1 MIFNFKYI
9 EEDYAFTYPKSIVT
23 LENQPVENVMQ
34 FRYLGDEVKYNEL
47 STGDAEVELR
57 ITAAQAKFYEILK
70 KLTNM
75 KIRLSTRVL
84 ILNSLVR
91 SRLTYSCQTWNL
103 TEVQMQK
110 INSTYVTMLRKLVRN
125 GCRRDKFRYV
135 MSNDEIL
142 ETCKTTDIKSF
153 VSKQQASY
161 LGHLARQQINKN
173 NQSKDQFYREALK
186 KKKKGHDHQ
195 DVVDCQ
201 MSSQ

>member
-1 MIFNFKYI
+1 MNHLPVM
-9 EEDYAFTYPKSIVT
+9 PKLNCITDAHAKLYET
-23 LENQPVENVMQ
+23 L
-34 FRYLGDEVKYNEL
+34 K
-47 STGDAEVELR
+47 
-57 ITAAQAKFYEILK
+57 K

-75 KIRLSTRVL
+75 KVRLSTRVL

-110 INSTYVTMLRKLVRN
+110 INSTYVAMLRKLVRN
-125 GCRRDKFRYV
+125 GCRCDEFRYV
-135 MSNDEIL
+135 INNEIL
-142 ETCKTTDIKSF
+142 GTCKTTDIQSF

-161 LGHLARQQINKN
+161 LGHLARQTSKSLTKRLLFNDDKRTKRGRPFDTLEDKVLKKN

-186 KKKKGHDHQ
+186 RKKKGHDHQ
-195 DVVDCQ
+195 DVVDRQ